1 MNASDSRAELELGAP
16 QTRRRMLL
24 SMAGA
29 FCAASVSGLAADTE
43 KAKAAWKHE
52 ELKRF
57 PAAEANQGVA
67 VDGEFFYA
75 ITNKAIGKYRKDTG
89 EKVASWT
96 ATKGE
101 PFIHLNAGIV
111 HEGKLYCAHS
121 NFPRTPMVSSV
132 EMWDVATLKHVGR
145 HDFGQFI
152 GSLTWLDRKDGHW
165 IACFVHYR
173 KNGGEPG
180 RGPEETRIVKLDDA
194 WKKVESWSLPS
205 ALIKKFGDYSSSGG
219 GFGPE
224 GKLFITGHDAKE
236 LYVLDSP
243 KTGSVMEWMGT
254 VPISAEGQAF
264 NWDKKETGILYS
276 IARKTKEVIISRV
289 TR

>member
-1 MNASDSRAELELGAP
+1 MNSFRLVSRRQALLQIGGALCLTKGFAWSAE
-16 QTRRRMLL
+16 
-24 SMAGA
+24 
-29 FCAASVSGLAADTE
+29 AD
-43 KAKAAWKHE
+43 KAKWKHE
-52 ELKRF
+52 ELRRIL
-57 PAAEANQGVA
+57 AAEANQGVA

-96 ATKGE
+96 AAKDE

-132 EMWDVATLKHVGR
+132 EMWDAATLKHIGR

-165 IACFVHYR
+165 IACFVHYA
-173 KNGGEPG
+173 KNGGEAG
-180 RGPEETRIVKLDDA
+180 RGPEQTRIVKFDDA
-194 WKKVESWSLPS
+194 WKKMERWSLPM

-236 LYVLDSP
+236 LYVLEFP
-243 KTGSVMEWMGT
+243 KTGSVMEWVGT
-254 VPISAEGQAF
+254 VPISAAGQAF
-264 NWDKKETGILYS
+264 NWDKKEAGMLYS
-276 IARKTKEVIISRV
+276 ISRKTKEVIVSKVRRI
-289 TR
+289 

>member
-1 MNASDSRAELELGAP
+1 MEHGFHGWEDAP
-16 QTRRRMLL
+16 LTRRRVLIR
-24 SMAGA
+24 MAGA
-29 FCAASVSGLAADTE
+29 FCAGSVSGWAAD

-57 PAAEANQGVA
+57 PAVEANQGVA

-89 EKVASWT
+89 EKVANWS
-96 ATKGE
+96 AAKDE
-101 PFIHLNAGIV
+101 LFIHLNAGFV

-132 EMWDVATLKHVGR
+132 EMWDVATMKHVGR
-145 HDFGQFI
+145 HDFGRYI
-152 GSLTWLDRKDGHW
+152 GSLTWLDRKGDGW

-173 KNGGEPG
+173 KNGGETG
-180 RGPEETRIVKLDDA
+180 RGPEETRIVQFDNS
-194 WKKVESWSLPS
+194 WKELAKWSLPE

-236 LYVLDSP
+236 LYVLDFP
-243 KTGSVMEWMGT
+243 KNGSVMEWTGT
-254 VPISAEGQAF
+254 VAISAEGQAF
-264 NWDKKETGILYS
+264 AWDKDGVLYS
-276 IARKTKEVIISRV
+276 IARKTKEVIVSKVKRV
-289 TR
+289 